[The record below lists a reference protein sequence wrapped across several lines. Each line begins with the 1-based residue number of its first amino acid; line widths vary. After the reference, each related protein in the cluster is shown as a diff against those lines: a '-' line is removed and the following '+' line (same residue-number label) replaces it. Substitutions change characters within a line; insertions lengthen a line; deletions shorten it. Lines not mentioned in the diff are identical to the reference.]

1 MSCTCLQVNVTP
13 ASTGI
18 AQTMQ
23 VEGVWISGIFNYIF
37 TAGGQEY
44 TILWDGEQWSLFA
57 VLPGDDVFI
66 GYNSSVD
73 CPTGTWTL
81 DPDIGAYYFDLF
93 GTANCPEPEPTP
105 QEAATT
111 CYNLLVW
118 QKQCEFGKEV
128 AKYLKLLQ
136 FGVTCC
142 NELEELKNKRRALLI
157 LNCYDTRDILNN
169 TTEYNTLTYSQIH
182 DLLQY

>member
-1 MSCTCLQVNVTP
+1 MPCSCLQINATP

-18 AQTMQ
+18 TQTIQ
-23 VEGVWISGIFNYIF
+23 VDGVLVSGFYTYTF
-37 TAGGQEY
+37 TVIGQQY
-44 TILWDGEQWSLFA
+44 TIFWDGEQWSLFA
-57 VLPGDDVFI
+57 VVPGDDIFLGSNTNI
-66 GYNSSVD
+66 D

-81 DPDIGAYYFDLF
+81 DPDLGPFYFNAFD
-93 GTANCPEPEPTP
+93 TANCPDP
-105 QEAATT
+105 QQDATT
-111 CYNLLVW
+111 CYKLLVW

-169 TTEYNTLTYSQIH
+169 TTEYNTLTYSQIQ
-182 DLLQY
+182 DLLAY